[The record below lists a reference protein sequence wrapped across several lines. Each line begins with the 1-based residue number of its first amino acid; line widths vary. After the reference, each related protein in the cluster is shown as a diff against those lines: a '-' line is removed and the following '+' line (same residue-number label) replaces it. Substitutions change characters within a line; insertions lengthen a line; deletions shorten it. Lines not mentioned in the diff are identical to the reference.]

1 MAIIKKKKKKTEN
14 NWRDE
19 GGENSVPSYTT
30 GVYVMVQ
37 LLYKIA
43 C

>member
-1 MAIIKKKKKKTEN
+1 MAIIKNKQTNKQN
-14 NWRDE
+14 NWRGE